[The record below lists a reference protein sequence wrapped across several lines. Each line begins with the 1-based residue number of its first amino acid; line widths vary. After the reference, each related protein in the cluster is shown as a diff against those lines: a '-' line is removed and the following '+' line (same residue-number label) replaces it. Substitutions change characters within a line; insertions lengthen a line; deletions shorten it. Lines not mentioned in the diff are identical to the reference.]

1 MQKERDKFKKVLLSQ
16 KEPGFVDVGNPQSIE
31 TAKGAKINN
40 NKVHSQECLFWRY
53 CKVYDWT
60 IFC

>member
-40 NKVHSQECLFWRY
+40 NKVHSQECLF
-53 CKVYDWT
+53 
-60 IFC
+60 